1 MSFWGEFCVIFAIFQ
16 ISRTS
21 RKRSPQM
28 RTRRIILQESLLGCV
43 LKDLYLLFGKEFI
56 RLYIK
61 LMVNLV
67 VNCAF
72 VIPLSL
78 PTSNTAAV
86 NIQENKTRCIH
97 EMPYQCLFLK
107 LTVRAI
113 FVGFILHLCIRFC
126 ICVYAQAPFAYGG
139 KGEGEGDLRLRILK
153 LKWRFLSVGK
163 SVSSLWRN

>member
-16 ISRTS
+16 ISRSS

-28 RTRRIILQESLLGCV
+28 RRRRIIIQESLREYV
-43 LKDLYLLFGKEFI
+43 RKDLYLLFGKEFI

-78 PTSNTAAV
+78 STSNTAAL
-86 NIQENKTRCIH
+86 NIQENRTRYIH
-97 EMPYQCLFLK
+97 EIPYQCLFLK
-107 LTVRAI
+107 LTVRAF
-113 FVGFILHLCIRFC
+113 FVGFILHLCIRASSFC
-126 ICVYAQAPFAYGG
+126 VR
-139 KGEGEGDLRLRILK
+139 GEGGRGIYRCA
-153 LKWRFLSVGK
+153 F
-163 SVSSLWRN
+163 